1 MPIVLKAVIAV
12 NALMAPISY
21 SYELDLPGPSRG
33 AMGPGL
39 HAYDFLVGLPLPAA
53 PAHALPAHGLA
64 GSGAPGERARAPRKY
79 EGTHRNYEGSPRK
92 R

>member
-1 MPIVLKAVIAV
+1 MPIALKAVIAV
-12 NALMAPISY
+12 KALMAPISY

-53 PAHALPAHGLA
+53 RAALPAHGLA
-64 GSGAPGERARAPRKY
+64 GSGAPGE
-79 EGTHRNYEGSPRK
+79 
-92 R
+92 